1 MENLVK
7 ISPNFKFEEINDAV
21 IVLDIKNGAFFEM
34 DLFSYRLL
42 QLLNN
47 SSKIEVEKSL
57 KDKYVNFNQDEFDSF
72 YNDLCSKEIILL
84 ADDNE

>member
-1 MENLVK
+1 
-7 ISPNFKFEEINDAV
+7 
-21 IVLDIKNGAFFEM
+21 M

-47 SSKIEVEKSL
+47 SNKIEVEKSL
-57 KDKYVNFNQDEFDSF
+57 KDKYVNFNKDEFDSF